1 MPHCPS
7 AKAAAGSRASGG
19 SASAGRHLSV
29 NSGSWTGDSWWFMR
43 PRFVCGRSLPRACS
57 PCAKNLLLIGA
68 VDAQD
73 LLAEG
78 RAGRSPSTTTAAA
91 GTPAI
96 LLPEAGGACVP
107 ILGN

>member
-19 SASAGRHLSV
+19 SASAGRHLLV

-68 VDAQD
+68 VDAKLWRSVFVLRMCFYGD
-73 LLAEG
+73 PISGDA
-78 RAGRSPSTTTAAA
+78 RKRGRSASEDSLT
-91 GTPAI
+91 
-96 LLPEAGGACVP
+96 
-107 ILGN
+107 